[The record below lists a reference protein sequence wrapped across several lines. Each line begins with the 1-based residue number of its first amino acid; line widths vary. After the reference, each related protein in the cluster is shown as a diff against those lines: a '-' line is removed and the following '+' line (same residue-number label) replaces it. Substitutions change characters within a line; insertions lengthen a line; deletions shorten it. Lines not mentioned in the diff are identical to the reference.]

1 MVNFNPS
8 KTPTKTPQKTRQKP
22 DFLLIVFLSLI
33 KNVFGFF
40 TRAKKYIWLKNNFRI
55 IEACLNFGLTHQE
68 VFEKLQKDYKL
79 EITFRTYETYF
90 YKIRKL
96 QSSREDSVKSEAK
109 KVENHIPVESEQP
122 KRQCLKSTLTK
133 VNEDAERLMGN
144 QNKLDLKIE
153 KLF

>member
-1 MVNFNPS
+1 M
-8 KTPTKTPQKTRQKP
+8 
-22 DFLLIVFLSLI
+22 
-33 KNVFGFF
+33 
-40 TRAKKYIWLKNNFRI
+40 AKKYIWLKNNFRI

-68 VFEKLQKDYKL
+68 VFEKFLNISIDLWLQKDYKL